1 MPFPFANS
9 TFPQLKEVILY
20 YFKQRLKK
28 FAVGTN
34 FLSFII
40 QSFKMTGKLRFESY
54 KLIDDTIIMRSN
66 ASLVR
71 YSFFL
76 VNTIQDTLRDS
87 AKHRC
92 REKHTEKEDGNT
104 FFNMSFP
111 LIQLSKRTNALSNGD
126 YK

>member
-1 MPFPFANS
+1 
-9 TFPQLKEVILY
+9 
-20 YFKQRLKK
+20 
-28 FAVGTN
+28 
-34 FLSFII
+34 
-40 QSFKMTGKLRFESY
+40 
-54 KLIDDTIIMRSN
+54 MRSN

-76 VNTIQDTLRDS
+76 VNIIQDTLRDS

-92 REKHTEKEDGNT
+92 REKHTEKEDRNT

-111 LIQLSKRTNALSNGD
+111 LIQVSKRTNALSNRD